1 MSYVN
6 FSSPQ
11 DGLFAEDEPA
21 ESDFGEFS
29 SASPVTT
36 ESASC
41 CLPAAKDGDG
51 IPRSKRLQSCDYV
64 VAPNDKDLI
73 RQKSVQ
79 KSFQNESHVSIAGE
93 SVSKC
98 VQRVDPVASSLCGED
113 SFLDAGTSRRICVS
127 QTVSTRC
134 NKQSEVN
141 VCSGESKFDAK
152 LPYLNCKQSESR
164 IFPEVRNSC
173 HHFNG
178 ISTSSG
184 SPVSELDE
192 KWSVAPSLDNF
203 SRQDSNVSS
212 SSSVD
217 GHGKSGG
224 TQELCDYDE
233 FQSVLPD
240 ICDGRPCSSLHQNS
254 NWASFD
260 FVDVSSVSDDSW
272 LAFQDDDDDVIDK
285 EDSEASISSC
295 HKEVGK
301 LEPAVGDLF
310 DMAFPQHAGIWR
322 DDKRQTMSA
331 TESCGSLFGAPLLLD
346 LIEDCSLSTSSE
358 DQRRSPEICSSP
370 CSSRST
376 SIWNSLKVME
386 ETDALKF
393 QWDGSHGKKLLL
405 KSLALESPTTLNSR
419 RVKKPSVVRTNH
431 EVSDATKSS
440 SCRQP
445 HDLSFSQKVLS
456 ATHLRM

>member
-11 DGLFAEDEPA
+11 DGLFAEDEPV

-29 SASPVTT
+29 SASTVITT
-36 ESASC
+36 ESAGC

-51 IPRSKRLQSCDYV
+51 IPRFKRLQSCDYV
-64 VAPNDKDLI
+64 AAPNDKDLI

-79 KSFQNESHVSIAGE
+79 KTFRSESHISSAAE

-98 VQRVDPVASSLCGED
+98 VQCVDPVASSSCGED
-113 SFLDAGTSRRICVS
+113 SSLDAGTSRRGCVS
-127 QTVSTRC
+127 QTVSTWC

-141 VCSGESKFDAK
+141 VCAGESKFDAK
-152 LPYLNCKQSESR
+152 LPYLNCKQSESQ

-192 KWSVAPSLDNF
+192 KWSVALSLDDF
-203 SRQDSNVSS
+203 PRQDSNVSS
-212 SSSVD
+212 LSSVD
-217 GHGKSGG
+217 GHEKSGG

-240 ICDGRPCSSLHQNS
+240 ICDGGPSSSLHQNS

-260 FVDVSSVSDDSW
+260 CVDVSSVSDDSW
-272 LAFQDDDDDVIDK
+272 LAFQDDDVIDK
-285 EDSEASISSC
+285 DDGEASISSR

-301 LEPAVGDLF
+301 LE
-310 DMAFPQHAGIWR
+310 
-322 DDKRQTMSA
+322 
-331 TESCGSLFGAPLLLD
+331 
-346 LIEDCSLSTSSE
+346 
-358 DQRRSPEICSSP
+358 
-370 CSSRST
+370 
-376 SIWNSLKVME
+376 
-386 ETDALKF
+386 
-393 QWDGSHGKKLLL
+393 
-405 KSLALESPTTLNSR
+405 
-419 RVKKPSVVRTNH
+419 VRP
-431 EVSDATKSS
+431 
-440 SCRQP
+440 R
-445 HDLSFSQKVLS
+445 
-456 ATHLRM
+456 